1 MGQTI
6 KVQRPVSSASISGLY
21 VILEA
26 AFTIALL
33 GLLLYNILYN
43 ERVDNLPVCQA
54 LCEGWHFTCMSGF
67 VWGLTIYLYV
77 RLCVRVDH
85 LLTCGKHMHDGII
98 SLRGDVCAQ
107 KTSLTLPLFIEVS
120 VPSQESERSC
130 TSICVR
136 SVDVASF

>member
-1 MGQTI
+1 MHYVNDINLVPKMGQII

-54 LCEGWHFTCMSGF
+54 LCEG
-67 VWGLTIYLYV
+67 
-77 RLCVRVDH
+77 
-85 LLTCGKHMHDGII
+85 
-98 SLRGDVCAQ
+98 
-107 KTSLTLPLFIEVS
+107 
-120 VPSQESERSC
+120 
-130 TSICVR
+130 
-136 SVDVASF
+136 